1 MILDTFFTS
10 TGQLKRLK
18 KTTSNGRI
26 KEDYTN
32 IVYPTLKA
40 CIQPVSNELVM
51 LGEGDFY
58 NTHKIYFRKDTD
70 IQVGDKYVVGTKEYT
85 IRGLR
90 DRTYGVEIKLWE
102 TDAISK

>member
-32 IVYPTLKA
+32 IVYTTLKA